1 MRWWHLWFG
10 NITSPQFITSS
21 EVTPHG
27 FKVIFKKKHSILIF
41 LGGVEPFVNLGGT
54 AGIEENIKINRFYQ
68 VNIQYLDLLCNI
80 IFSSVSLVTQSCPIL
95 CDPMDGNTPGFPV
108 HHQLPELAHT
118 HVHWVSDAIQ
128 PPHLSRPLLLL
139 PSVFPSTRVFS
150 SESVLHIR
158 WSKYWSFKHQSFQWI
173 FRIDFL

>member
-158 WSKYWSFKHQSFQWI
+158 
-173 FRIDFL
+173 